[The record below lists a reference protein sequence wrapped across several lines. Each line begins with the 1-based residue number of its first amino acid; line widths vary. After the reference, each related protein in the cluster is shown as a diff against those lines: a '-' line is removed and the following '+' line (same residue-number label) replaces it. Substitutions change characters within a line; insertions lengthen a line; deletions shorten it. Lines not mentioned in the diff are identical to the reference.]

1 MIRFESIHNILF
13 RLKGFIVPLNRPAV
27 SLAFSILASSISSD
41 SEAINQAQLSIP
53 TSIGGRS
60 SNDCVFSFAHTIYLT
75 HILPGHWLVRLRSVL
90 VRNWYFNLQ
99 EGKYLQ
105 TNCDWQ
111 KWTRFN
117 STSQYMRASHSQRTL
132 MGRGSISGFFHHEA
146 KPCGPVGWWLDTTHR
161 I

>member
-1 MIRFESIHNILF
+1 MVVDCIWNDFLYVFMICFESIHNILF

-75 HILPGHWLVRLRSVL
+75 PSPPPTPLIPAPPTARKMIAAASTLRARGRAGPPRSKRRGPRRPLRSAATSLPRQL
-90 VRNWYFNLQ
+90 VDPSRKLAAQ
-99 EGKYLQ
+99 PIVSV
-105 TNCDWQ
+105 D
-111 KWTRFN
+111 
-117 STSQYMRASHSQRTL
+117 
-132 MGRGSISGFFHHEA
+132 
-146 KPCGPVGWWLDTTHR
+146 
-161 I
+161 

>member
-1 MIRFESIHNILF
+1 MVVDCIWNDFRYVFMICFESIHNLLF

-75 HILPGHWLVRLRSVL
+75 HILPGLLV
-90 VRNWYFNLQ
+90 
-99 EGKYLQ
+99 
-105 TNCDWQ
+105 
-111 KWTRFN
+111 
-117 STSQYMRASHSQRTL
+117 
-132 MGRGSISGFFHHEA
+132 
-146 KPCGPVGWWLDTTHR
+146 GPVAIRSGPKLIFQSTR
-161 I
+161 GKVLANKL